1 MAFEE
6 KYLELLRLSMY
17 LHAGHHSSQISS
29 KEIGTPEFG
38 KKPDARRVTATR
50 RIYARNDRLVK
61 EKL

>member
-1 MAFEE
+1 VAFEE

-29 KEIGTPEFG
+29 TGIGTPAFE

-50 RIYARNDRLVK
+50 QIYPRNDRLVK